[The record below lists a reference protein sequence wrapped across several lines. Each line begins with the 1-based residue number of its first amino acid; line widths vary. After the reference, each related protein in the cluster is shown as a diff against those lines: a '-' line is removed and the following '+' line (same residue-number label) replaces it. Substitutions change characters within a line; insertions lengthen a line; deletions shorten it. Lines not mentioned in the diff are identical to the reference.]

1 MKDLTL
7 ALELC
12 AFALATVLVRH
23 VSTEKN
29 LNTNLIRTMNTKS
42 IPYRDTNAE
51 SSKLR
56 KPESMRGA
64 RMLQYSRPIFPK
76 WSPGWKPTTPST
88 AEPIGKCIAMQLASN
103 IWRIYNISITL
114 SYMKRMLYHEFTM
127 NVGRI
132 STENTLRAKRNL
144 KILIKGESTFSRCSE
159 FKRILHITCRWWKN
173 QGKWVPRVF
182 EIVRNPMGSV

>member
-12 AFALATVLVRH
+12 PFALATVLVRH

-56 KPESMRGA
+56 KPESMGGA

-76 WSPGWKPTTPST
+76 WSPGWKPTTPSR
-88 AEPIGKCIAMQLASN
+88 AEPRGKCIAMQLASN
-103 IWRIYNISITL
+103 IWGNNDISITL
-114 SYMKRMLYHEFTM
+114 TLMKRMLYHEFTV

-132 STENTLRAKRNL
+132 STENTLRANRNL
-144 KILIKGESTFSRCSE
+144 EVLIKGESFISPADGEKIEASE
-159 FKRILHITCRWWKN
+159 FREFWRQWGTRWD
-173 QGKWVPRVF
+173 QF
-182 EIVRNPMGSV
+182 QALE